1 MDHDDLLELLR
12 ALHRHDVE
20 YVLVGGVAMNLHGI
34 ARSTEDVGL
43 FVGSSEANVKR
54 LRAALAS
61 IWKDDDIEGITSEG
75 LAGDYRTI
83 RYGPPGTDFA
93 IDILARLGTAVGFFD
108 LEWETRD
115 LEGVPVRLA
124 TPATL
129 YRMKCNTVRPI
140 DLADAEAL
148 RDMFDLED

>member
-1 MDHDDLLELLR
+1 MDYDDLLELLR

-43 FVGSSEANVKR
+43 FVRSSESNVVR

-61 IWKDDDIEGITSEG
+61 IWQDEDIEGITSED
-75 LAGDYRTI
+75 LAGDYPTI

-93 IDILARLGTAVGFFD
+93 IDILTRLGTATDFAD
-108 LEWETRD
+108 LIWETRD

-124 TPATL
+124 TPTTL

-140 DLADAEAL
+140 DRADAEAL
-148 RDMFDLED
+148 RDKFDLED